1 MFRAT
6 CCLLMSALGTTI
18 AAAADWPAWRGPTG
32 QGLCSESDLPVTWS
46 ATENVRWK
54 VALPDGGNSSPIVWG
69 DRVFITQASQRSSW
83 PPQRPENFPSG
94 TSVGGP
100 AVAER
105 RSVMCFHRGDGKL
118 LWQRDTIYK
127 EPESTHAT
135 NPFCSA
141 TPVTDG
147 ERVIA
152 SHGSAGLVCYD
163 MEGNELWKYD
173 VGRIEQV
180 WGNASS
186 PILYGD
192 LVIQWCSPGE
202 RTFLLALDKRT
213 GEKKWQHDEPGGDSG
228 KDGKFLG
235 SWSTPIVA
243 RVGDKDQLI
252 LPVVPGKLKGFDPLT
267 GKELWWTAGA
277 GNLIYMSPL
286 YGEGLAVLNSTA
298 YRIEGE
304 GEIKKSRAWQGKG
317 GARVG
322 SGVIADGYLYLLADG
337 GVPKCFDMKTG
348 EDLWQEQLDKRPGT
362 TAWGSMVHAGDK
374 LYITDQRGT
383 TIVLAAS
390 PKYQLL
396 AQNELKEHVNASPA
410 ISNGDIF
417 IRTWKHLWCIG
428 QGKDESQA
436 LQED

>member
-1 MFRAT
+1 MIRSILCGVA
-6 CCLLMSALGTTI
+6 LLSAPIL
-18 AAAADWPAWRGPTG
+18 AAAADWPGWRGPTG
-32 QGLCSESDLPVTWS
+32 QGLCSESELPVEWNVDGK
-46 ATENVRWK
+46 NVRWK
-54 VALPDGGNSSPIVWG
+54 VALPDEGNSSPIVWG
-69 DRVFITQASQRSSW
+69 DRVFITQALERSAW
-83 PPQRPENFPSG
+83 PPEKPENFPAG

-105 RSVMCFHRGDGKL
+105 RSVMCFDRADGKL

-127 EPESTHAT
+127 EPESTHRT

-152 SHGSAGLVCYD
+152 SHGSAGIVCYD
-163 MEGNELWKYD
+163 MEGKELWKHD

-186 PILYGD
+186 PILHGD
-192 LVIQWCSPGE
+192 LVIQWCSPGA

-213 GEKKWQHDEPGGDSG
+213 GEEKWRHEEPGGDTG
-228 KDGKFLG
+228 KEGKFLG
-235 SWSTPIVA
+235 SWSTPTIA
-243 RVGDKDQLI
+243 RVGEKDQLV
-252 LPVVPGKLKGFDPLT
+252 LPIPGKLKGFDPLT

-286 YGEGLAVLNSTA
+286 VKDDVAVLGSTA
-298 YRIEGE
+298 YRIGGE
-304 GEIKKSRAWQGKG
+304 GELQRARLWRGTG

-322 SGVIADGYLYLLADG
+322 SGVIADGHVYLLADG
-337 GVPKCFDMKTG
+337 GVPKCFDLKTG
-348 EDLWQEQLDKRPGT
+348 EDLWKDQLDKRPGT
-362 TAWGSMVHAGDK
+362 TAWGSMVHAKDK

-383 TIVLAAS
+383 TIVLAAG
-390 PKYQLL
+390 PKYELL

-428 QGKDESQA
+428 KTDAEPQA
-436 LQED
+436 DPR